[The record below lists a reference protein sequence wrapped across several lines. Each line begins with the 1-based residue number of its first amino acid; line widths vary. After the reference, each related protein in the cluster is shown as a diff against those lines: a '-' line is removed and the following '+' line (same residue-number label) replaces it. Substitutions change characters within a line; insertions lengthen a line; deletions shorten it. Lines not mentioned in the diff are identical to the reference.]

1 MTPQAYPANAFAVK
15 LNDRGVKARVKL
27 PCNMSSNRLGEE
39 TKHLNVS
46 SDKECRQLGVIAS
59 NSCGYSSVGRAS
71 DFQSECRRFEPDCPL
86 QSKQRVAPV
95 PTSEIVTSR
104 ERPAQ
109 DFSRP
114 LSLIGCTNVYVLRQ
128 VDRCQGNLGN

>member
-46 SDKECRQLGVIAS
+46 SDKECRQLGVTAS
-59 NSCGYSSVGRAS
+59 NYDR
-71 DFQSECRRFEPDCPL
+71 
-86 QSKQRVAPV
+86 
-95 PTSEIVTSR
+95 TS
-104 ERPAQ
+104 
-109 DFSRP
+109 
-114 LSLIGCTNVYVLRQ
+114 LSLSSYFDTPRSSERTRL
-128 VDRCQGNLGN
+128 